1 MSSET
6 QASQI
11 HDLETVVVGLK
22 LEEAVGSKE
31 WKIGLVVSLLG
42 WDNMVK

>member
-11 HDLETVVVGLK
+11 HDLEMVMVGLK

-31 WKIGLVVSLLG
+31 WKTGFVVSLHG
-42 WDNMVK
+42 GIIW